1 VVTHSSSGLVV
12 HVRQRS
18 SAQVM
23 ASHHLLTNSKAS
35 GSLSTLLLMPEDETQ
50 ESGAPRSHQ
59 ISGVGGIESGEAF
72 GTPAVYETAREEWVI
87 EGYKRALVR
96 FRSATQ
102 NREDP
107 NLPRE
112 TFIPLFEAL
121 DLAASLIERIP
132 DSGLPRTMRAVRYVR
147 NRVHHQWA
155 LALRG
160 RDVPSLGFFARGV
173 AVASCRRP
181 LSLTGSGSHSR
192 NSLPPVRSGPTGRA
206 VQRTWTCS
214 KASPSA
220 WFSKRSSRPF

>member
-1 VVTHSSSGLVV
+1 
-12 HVRQRS
+12 
-18 SAQVM
+18 M

-35 GSLSTLLLMPEDETQ
+35 GSLSTLLLMPEDETP
-50 ESGAPRSHQ
+50 ESGAPRAHQ
-59 ISGVGGIESGEAF
+59 ISGVGGIESGEAV

-132 DSGLPRTMRAVRYVR
+132 DSGLTRTMRAVRYAR

-160 RDVPSLGFFARGV
+160 RDVPQPGV
-173 AVASCRRP
+173 LRA
-181 LSLTGSGSHSR
+181 GSGSR
-192 NSLPPVRSGPTGRA
+192 LMPPTVVFDWFWKPFKELPPPGKKWPDWKGRA
-206 VQRTWTCS
+206 AYVDLLEGEPVRVVLEEIEQT
-214 KASPSA
+214 
-220 WFSKRSSRPF
+220 F